1 MEEEFEPLLIRN
13 AKMGMPGM
21 EYRLDIAKYTVRAI
35 EFACK
40 HHLKYIVACNVMSP
54 TIGGLNVVTSLAMDD
69 SDYIENLD
77 GCLPTLEE
85 NEEYELCAKVLE
97 LKKLVPTIKFKKKKI
112 KRDILDVI
120 SDL

>member
-1 MEEEFEPLLIRN
+1 MEEEFEPLLIRD
-13 AKMGMPGM
+13 AKMGIPGR
-21 EYRLDIAKYTVRAI
+21 EHRLDIAKYTVKAI

-40 HHLKYIVACNVMSP
+40 HQLKYIIACNVMSP

-97 LKKLVPTIKFKKKKI
+97 LKKLVPTIKFKKRKI
-112 KRDILDVI
+112 KRDILDTI